1 MMRMVLT
8 FAAMPLLTGGASAA
22 VVIDRIAVIAGKH
35 AIKASDIDRDIRLTQ
50 FLNREPLAEN
60 AKTKKQAAER
70 LIDQQ
75 VIRDEVAT
83 GNYGRA
89 SDADAAA
96 MLQKIRQD
104 QYGGSEARLKQALA
118 HYGVTEDQLRSH
130 LLWQLTVLR
139 FIDRRFRAGVL
150 VTDEDIR
157 AYYDRHS
164 DLHKASFES
173 VAPRIRTTLEGEQVN
188 QQFETWLDGARKRER
203 IEYREEALK

>member
-1 MMRMVLT
+1 ML
-8 FAAMPLLTGGASAA
+8 LLTGGASAA

-35 AIKASDIDRDIRLTQ
+35 AIKASDIDRDIRLTE
-50 FLNREPLAEN
+50 FLNRDPLTEN

-75 VIRDEVAT
+75 VISDEVAT

-89 SDADAAA
+89 SRRGGRYHAAKNPA
-96 MLQKIRQD
+96 
-104 QYGGSEARLKQALA
+104 GSSRRIGSAIEPALA

-203 IEYREEALK
+203 IEYREEALQ